1 MALPVNQPANVVAES
16 SDDEFCSEAALGFAD
31 RRTRWRAVVA
41 CSIGAAAI
49 VLGTLVVVM
58 VLPAPMLVASTRSSL
73 GDVSVLDFL
82 ESRRLAD
89 VVSDNFVRMIQQ
101 QGFRAAPSLDVV
113 RSSAQL
119 QLARVGAEILQRAPA
134 LHAEL
139 GATPLTGEQQ
149 QAMLQVLSRMSDPRL
164 QQLGRRLAEVSQP
177 SLQASAGASA
187 GAETGGGL
195 LQSVAALLGP
205 QLEDLRRL
213 REDIVP
219 ACLRQPTAGAD
230 SAPAPLGV
238 PRLPRGMR
246 LLESFRRW
254 RLEVDITAPRTDV
267 APLAGSAADAA
278 AVPAA
283 LRRLFNFNAA
293 FASAEAEAASGANAV
308 ESAVA
313 AEAPLAAAAAESGA
327 NAAASDVGAE
337 VNSLGGATPQPAG
350 VWDYSEVPGEFVES
364 QVGNVLQRNDR
375 CLTQLL
381 ELPCRFQVYV
391 KEFPQA
397 YSILIDNSYFNKFKK
412 CASQQLEAFEFS
424 ATMTC
429 CSTYAQSAMDAV
441 ESSVQQG
448 VSALPSSMSQQ
459 ASAFLNPSV
468 QKGAASSLSGFMSSV
483 LPTVASS
490 TSSGLGSLFPD
501 LP

>member
-1 MALPVNQPANVVAES
+1 
-16 SDDEFCSEAALGFAD
+16 
-31 RRTRWRAVVA
+31 
-41 CSIGAAAI
+41 
-49 VLGTLVVVM
+49 
-58 VLPAPMLVASTRSSL
+58 
-73 GDVSVLDFL
+73 
-82 ESRRLAD
+82 
-89 VVSDNFVRMIQQ
+89 
-101 QGFRAAPSLDVV
+101 
-113 RSSAQL
+113 
-119 QLARVGAEILQRAPA
+119 
-134 LHAEL
+134 
-139 GATPLTGEQQ
+139 
-149 QAMLQVLSRMSDPRL
+149 
-164 QQLGRRLAEVSQP
+164 
-177 SLQASAGASA
+177 
-187 GAETGGGL
+187 
-195 LQSVAALLGP
+195 
-205 QLEDLRRL
+205 
-213 REDIVP
+213 
-219 ACLRQPTAGAD
+219 
-230 SAPAPLGV
+230 
-238 PRLPRGMR
+238 
-246 LLESFRRW
+246 
-254 RLEVDITAPRTDV
+254 
-267 APLAGSAADAA
+267 
-278 AVPAA
+278 
-283 LRRLFNFNAA
+283 
-293 FASAEAEAASGANAV
+293 V

-350 VWDYSEVPGEFVES
+350 GWDYSEVPGEFVES
-364 QVGNVLQRNDR
+364 QVGNVLQ
-375 CLTQLL
+375 
-381 ELPCRFQVYV
+381 RFQVYV

-459 ASAFLNPSV
+459 ASALLNPSV